1 MTARERLEEILGGK
15 VENDHEGDLL
25 GHIADRLLAAGVTL
39 PPAPTSPPL
48 VWPGLEGEGLERAAG
63 AFLTAYSAASG
74 CCHQH
79 NDARR
84 AAYTAEAAHL
94 WRAMVASLPSMPDLL
109 HPSPWVSV
117 EDWPVSRAALAAL
130 ADPYDGGGK

>member
-39 PPAPTSPPL
+39 PPAPTSPSP
-48 VWPGLEGEGLERAAG
+48 VWPGLEGEGLNRMSEVWITSSREAKARG
-63 AFLTAYSAASG
+63 LSY
-74 CCHQH
+74 
-79 NDARR
+79 NDVRR
-84 AAYTAEAAHL
+84 AGYTAQAAHL
-94 WRAMVASLPSMPDLL
+94 WRAMVASLPRRGGG
-109 HPSPWVSV
+109 WVLVGGIGADPTS
-117 EDWPVSRAALAAL
+117 LAAL